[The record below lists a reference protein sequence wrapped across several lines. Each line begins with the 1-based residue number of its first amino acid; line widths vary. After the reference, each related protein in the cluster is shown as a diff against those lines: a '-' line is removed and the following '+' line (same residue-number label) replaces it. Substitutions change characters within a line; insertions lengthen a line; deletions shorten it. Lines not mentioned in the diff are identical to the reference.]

1 MYLQLAEEEN
11 DIREFYIPCR
21 NQKTGEITY
30 VREDMLDNLPDHVYD
45 RIMQEAEYMESTGMA
60 EGLSSKADRQA
71 RRAER
76 KAAKTEK
83 KRSKNL
89 IKQARAKKISGDTEA
104 AKDGEEEETTPGKVT
119 VFDKI
124 LGGVTSIFGGKGGQ
138 AATQPGATTEGKS
151 DNTIWYVL
159 GAAAVVGT
167 GLLIYNSN
175 KPKGRRRSR

>member
-11 DIREFYIPCR
+11 DIREFFIPCR

-30 VREDMLDNLPDHVYD
+30 VREDLLDNLPDNVYD

-60 EGLSSKADRQA
+60 EGMGNKAERQA

-83 KRSKNL
+83 KKAKNL

-104 AKDGEEEETTPGKVT
+104 ARDGEVEESQPEKVT

-138 AATQPGATTEGKS
+138 AATQPGATTEGKG

-159 GAAAVVGT
+159 GAVVIIG
-167 GLLIYNSN
+167 GGALLYSNSH
-175 KPKGRRRSR
+175 KPKRGRRR